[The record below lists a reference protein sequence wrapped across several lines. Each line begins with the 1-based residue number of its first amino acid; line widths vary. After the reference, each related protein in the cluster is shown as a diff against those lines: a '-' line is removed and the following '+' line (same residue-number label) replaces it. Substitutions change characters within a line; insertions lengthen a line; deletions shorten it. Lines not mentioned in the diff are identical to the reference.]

1 MNNNLN
7 ECIITIKLSYA
18 ELNKTLASLKITKD
32 DKNNELA
39 DLDILIKDFER
50 ILEGARDYQINKN
63 LDKQQ
68 PNLPQV
74 NIENELQEREMF
86 CEKCE

>member
-32 DKNNELA
+32 DKNNELT
-39 DLDILIKDFER
+39 DLDILIKDFEK

-74 NIENELQEREMF
+74 KIENELQEVKKLLM
-86 CEKCE
+86 

>member
-1 MNNNLN
+1 MSKTLN

-18 ELNKTLASLKITKD
+18 ELNKTLASLKITKH
-32 DKNNELA
+32 DKNNELT

-63 LDKQQ
+63 LDKVM
-68 PNLPQV
+68 PR
-74 NIENELQEREMF
+74 IEQNKIHTELNEREMV

>member
-1 MNNNLN
+1 MNNSLN

-32 DKNNELA
+32 DKSNDLT
-39 DLDILIKDFER
+39 DLDILIKDFEK

-63 LDKQQ
+63 LDKTR
-68 PNLPQV
+68 PNLPQPK
-74 NIENELQEREMF
+74 IENELQEREMF

>member
-1 MNNNLN
+1 MNNSLN

-32 DKNNELA
+32 DKSNDLT
-39 DLDILIKDFER
+39 DLDILIKDFEK

-63 LDKQQ
+63 LDKKR
-68 PNLPQV
+68 PNLPQLK
-74 NIENELQEREMF
+74 IENELQEREMV

>member
-1 MNNNLN
+1 MNNSLN

-32 DKNNELA
+32 DKSNDLT
-39 DLDILIKDFER
+39 DLDILIKDFEK

-63 LDKQQ
+63 LDKKR
-68 PNLPQV
+68 PNLPQLK
-74 NIENELQEREMF
+74 IENELQEREMF